1 MAKYLSDKI
10 NAVVNKSVDI
20 KEQNL
25 DVTELISDN
34 SEKTLMNRIAQLS
47 CLNSKKALLAMGGR
61 QHIYQKLVV
70 DFHKSTLKIPQ
81 KMEQAY
87 QDKDVESLY
96 RMIHSLKS
104 NAAYIGAF
112 CLAELSAELE
122 GKIKE
127 QPENCLSLIRQLIT
141 EHQMILSALAT
152 LTNSNTDRL
161 LTDEPKMFINKGLLL
176 VLLNSIVDLLKK
188 EDAEVEDLLP
198 QLIEYTRGS
207 DLVELVDNI
216 VELVE
221 DIEYASAL
229 SLIEALRNK
238 LVY

>member
-1 MAKYLSDKI
+1 
-10 NAVVNKSVDI
+10 
-20 KEQNL
+20 
-25 DVTELISDN
+25 
-34 SEKTLMNRIAQLS
+34 
-47 CLNSKKALLAMGGR
+47 MGGR
-61 QHIYQKLVV
+61 QHIYQKLVI

-81 KMEQAY
+81 KIEQAY

-96 RMIHSLKS
+96 RMVHSLKS

-127 QPENCLSLIRQLIT
+127 QPENCLSLMRQLIT
-141 EHQMILSALAT
+141 EHQKILSALAT
-152 LTNSNTDRL
+152 LTNSHTDL
-161 LTDEPKMFINKGLLL
+161 LSDEPKKAINKELLL

-198 QLIEYTRGS
+198 QLLEYTRGS

-229 SLIEALRNK
+229 NRIEALRNK